1 MRITS
6 IKIKLGALD
15 EQQLYQLRVQQLE
28 SLGCTTSDAQAA
40 ADAESENGSLTLTE
54 ALMNESS
61 HSSYSSSNNPTNIEK
76 ITGIMEYS
84 KFGALAQMFV
94 MDAVSKFANLV
105 ANTPIEELESMRNGL
120 ISPEGWRGVA
130 VEIAEKLRS

>member
-40 ADAESENGSLTLTE
+40 ADAELENGSLTE

-130 VEIAEKLRS
+130 AEIAEKLRS

>member
-40 ADAESENGSLTLTE
+40 ADAELENGSLTE
-54 ALMNESS
+54 ALMNEGS

>member
-40 ADAESENGSLTLTE
+40 ADAELENDSLTE

-61 HSSYSSSNNPTNIEK
+61 DSSYSSSNNPTNIEK
-76 ITGIMEYS
+76 ITSIMEYS

-120 ISPEGWRGVA
+120 ISPEGWRDVA
-130 VEIAEKLRS
+130 AEIAEKLRSY

>member
-1 MRITS
+1 MV
-6 IKIKLGALD
+6 KPN
-15 EQQLYQLRVQQLE
+15 QQL
-28 SLGCTTSDAQAA
+28 
-40 ADAESENGSLTLTE
+40 
-54 ALMNESS
+54 
-61 HSSYSSSNNPTNIEK
+61 TNVEK
-76 ITGIMEYS
+76 ITQIMEYS
-84 KFGALAQMFV
+84 EFGALAQMFV

>member
-28 SLGCTTSDAQAA
+28 SFGCTTSDAQAA
-40 ADAESENGSLTLTE
+40 ADAESENGSLTE

-130 VEIAEKLRS
+130 AEIAEKLRS

>member
-1 MRITS
+1 MKINS
-6 IKIKLGALD
+6 IKIKLDALD

-28 SLGCTTSDAQAA
+28 SLGCTTSDAQGV
-40 ADAESENGSLTLTE
+40 ADAELENGSLNE
-54 ALMNESS
+54 ALINESS
-61 HSSYSSSNNPTNIEK
+61 HSRNSSSFNLTNIDK

-84 KFGALAQMFV
+84 QFGALAQMFV